1 MAREA
6 LVLGLLQFLQMIGKR
21 LSGIEGH
28 FANRALPSATQPDVT
43 RGAQGQLGTAVLG
56 VAVAAS
62 LRLELT

>member
-6 LVLGLLQFLQMIGKR
+6 LVFGLLQFLQVVSER

-28 FANRALPSATQPDVT
+28 FANGALPSATQPDVT

-62 LRLELT
+62 LRLKLT